1 MKRKKLIVFLA
12 CAAAVCLGV
21 GITACT
27 GGGDDGGG
35 ETPEHVHT
43 MQYHPYVSDTC
54 TTEGNEEYWYCPE
67 CGGYFLDEYGMMETT
82 EDDVIIPARGHTYS
96 EVWMSN
102 VDVHWHDM
110 LCEHAATIPITE
122 WEGYGTHIFE
132 DDVCTVCGYVIDR
145 GGPEYKLTEDG
156 SGYIVTGLREPEI
169 GAPISEVIIP
179 AMYEELPVVGIA
191 EEAFASNENII
202 SVKIGENVEYI
213 GEWAFYNCPEL
224 TAIALPSGLTDIG
237 DRAFYKCSALT
248 EASLPSGLTRIGS
261 MAFMDCTKLAK
272 VELPTGL
279 KEIGSSAFSNTAPT
293 EVTVPGGVTT
303 IESRVFAS
311 CFQLTKVVLEEGI
324 TATGIN
330 MFSGCMSL
338 KDVTLPSTL
347 KTLSNGTFFQ
357 TGIESIVLPDGLTVI
372 GDTAMTYC
380 DKLKSLIIP
389 DSVESIGRGVLEGAN
404 SLQSLSVPFIGS
416 DREASQGNSARGI
429 SWIFSRENSVVWQDI
444 PLTTLRITD
453 TEALWDYALNWSHAK
468 RQLTAIYLPEGL
480 QYIGDYALN
489 SCAALTTIN
498 IPSTVTEIGDY
509 AFNSCI
515 SLTEIDLPLSL
526 TNIGERAFYG
536 CSSLREVSI
545 LQNVNFIGSMA
556 FGDCTSLEKV
566 YYDAEGVNESVY
578 PDGSGGIFPSAGAA
592 AGISV
597 TIGPFAERVPAYMF
611 GGNTFISEL
620 KIESVVLEYIGKSAF
635 AGSTSKSN
643 ILGDIHLYDELTF
656 VGEDAF
662 EYCDITSVS
671 FHGNV
676 RDWAMIEF
684 ENAYANPAAVT
695 GELNTID
702 SSTQTLMPLQNA
714 VLDIHTEK
722 VGSYAFYGNKRLV
735 SVQILRD
742 IAAVDEGAFEGCTA
756 LNSVSFGGNV
766 TGIGKNAFNGC
777 SSLKS
782 ISIPESVI
790 SIGDSAFGGCS
801 SLKSIAIP
809 DGVTSI
815 GRGVLYDCNSMESVT
830 LPFVG
835 NAKEGATE
843 TQLGYLFVSPNYFIE
858 NTCVPDT
865 LKTVIVTQATS
876 IGDSAFRDC
885 SSVTS
890 IIIPES
896 VISIGNSAFSGCS
909 SVASIIIPECV
920 TSIGDSA
927 FAGCSSLTSINIPDG
942 ITSIS
947 NNTFYG
953 CILLSSVSIPES
965 VTSIGD
971 QAFILCNSLT
981 NITILG
987 RVTYIGGWAF
997 DGCSSLKTVYYGGTE
1012 ENWDAISI
1020 SGGNSMLTNATRYYY
1035 SETQPVEEGNYWHYA
1050 EDGVTLVVW
1059 TKETTEA

>member
-1 MKRKKLIVFLA
+1 MPRRLP
-12 CAAAVCLGV
+12 CL
-21 GITACT
+21 
-27 GGGDDGGG
+27 
-35 ETPEHVHT
+35 
-43 MQYHPYVSDTC
+43 
-54 TTEGNEEYWYCPE
+54 
-67 CGGYFLDEYGMMETT
+67 
-82 EDDVIIPARGHTYS
+82 
-96 EVWMSN
+96 
-102 VDVHWHDM
+102 
-110 LCEHAATIPITE
+110 
-122 WEGYGTHIFE
+122 
-132 DDVCTVCGYVIDR
+132 
-145 GGPEYKLTEDG
+145 
-156 SGYIVTGLREPEI
+156 
-169 GAPISEVIIP
+169 
-179 AMYEELPVVGIA
+179 
-191 EEAFASNENII
+191 
-202 SVKIGENVEYI
+202 
-213 GEWAFYNCPEL
+213 EL
-224 TAIALPSGLTDIG
+224 TA
-237 DRAFYKCSALT
+237 
-248 EASLPSGLTRIGS
+248 
-261 MAFMDCTKLAK
+261 
-272 VELPTGL
+272 
-279 KEIGSSAFSNTAPT
+279 
-293 EVTVPGGVTT
+293 GG
-303 IESRVFAS
+303 F
-311 CFQLTKVVLEEGI
+311 
-324 TATGIN
+324 
-330 MFSGCMSL
+330 
-338 KDVTLPSTL
+338 
-347 KTLSNGTFFQ
+347 
-357 TGIESIVLPDGLTVI
+357 
-372 GDTAMTYC
+372 
-380 DKLKSLIIP
+380 
-389 DSVESIGRGVLEGAN
+389 
-404 SLQSLSVPFIGS
+404 
-416 DREASQGNSARGI
+416 
-429 SWIFSRENSVVWQDI
+429 
-444 PLTTLRITD
+444 
-453 TEALWDYALNWSHAK
+453 
-468 RQLTAIYLPEGL
+468 
-480 QYIGDYALN
+480 
-489 SCAALTTIN
+489 
-498 IPSTVTEIGDY
+498 
-509 AFNSCI
+509 
-515 SLTEIDLPLSL
+515 
-526 TNIGERAFYG
+526 
-536 CSSLREVSI
+536 
-545 LQNVNFIGSMA
+545 
-556 FGDCTSLEKV
+556 
-566 YYDAEGVNESVY
+566 
-578 PDGSGGIFPSAGAA
+578 
-592 AGISV
+592 
-597 TIGPFAERVPAYMF
+597 
-611 GGNTFISEL
+611 EL
-620 KIESVVLEYIGKSAF
+620 KVTDESGRTLDFGQI
-635 AGSTSKSN
+635 
-643 ILGDIHLYDELTF
+643 
-656 VGEDAF
+656 
-662 EYCDITSVS
+662 VS
-671 FHGNV
+671 LL
-676 RDWAMIEF
+676 AMIEF

-890 IIIPES
+890 IIIPE
-896 VISIGNSAFSGCS
+896 
-909 SVASIIIPECV
+909 CV

-1035 SETQPVEEGNYWHYA
+1035 SETQPTDEGNYWHYV
-1050 EDGVTLVVW
+1050 DGKIVEW
-1059 TKETTEA
+1059 